1 MCLDLNQQG
10 ANIKLLFKFT
20 GNNIHHT
27 LLIIMPYKQFMCPG
41 EKQCDFVAITNMT
54 THQLENLLICFY
66 GEGHER
72 QKKGSHNIKLSPW
85 IDFISFYSGITATA
99 ITA

>member
-1 MCLDLNQQG
+1 
-10 ANIKLLFKFT
+10 
-20 GNNIHHT
+20 
-27 LLIIMPYKQFMCPG
+27 MCPG

-72 QKKGSHNIKLSPW
+72 QKKE
-85 IDFISFYSGITATA
+85 A
-99 ITA
+99 IVSN